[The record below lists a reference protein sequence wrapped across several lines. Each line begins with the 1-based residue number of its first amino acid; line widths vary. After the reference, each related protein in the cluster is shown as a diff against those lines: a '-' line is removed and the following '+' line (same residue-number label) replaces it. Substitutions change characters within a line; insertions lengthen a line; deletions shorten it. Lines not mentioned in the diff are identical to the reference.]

1 MVARSKE
8 IFGFYEANPANPV
21 MTHRH
26 MGFTS
31 PIINVGHA
39 DLVELPDGSWY
50 AVMLASRL
58 IDKAY
63 KNLGRETFI
72 CPVVWERDWPL
83 FSPETGKVEWEY
95 DAPECLPW
103 TEKPKKKSVYEFDA
117 EEPEPEWVFLGT
129 PYEKF
134 YSIRDSRL
142 LIRCIRQKF
151 CLLYTSRA
159 IFTLF

>member
-1 MVARSKE
+1 MYHIGDYYYLIIAEGGTEHYHAVMVARSKE

-50 AVMLASRL
+50 AVMLAARL

-72 CPVVWERDWPL
+72 CPVVW
-83 FSPETGKVEWEY
+83 
-95 DAPECLPW
+95 
-103 TEKPKKKSVYEFDA
+103 
-117 EEPEPEWVFLGT
+117 
-129 PYEKF
+129 
-134 YSIRDSRL
+134 
-142 LIRCIRQKF
+142 
-151 CLLYTSRA
+151 
-159 IFTLF
+159 